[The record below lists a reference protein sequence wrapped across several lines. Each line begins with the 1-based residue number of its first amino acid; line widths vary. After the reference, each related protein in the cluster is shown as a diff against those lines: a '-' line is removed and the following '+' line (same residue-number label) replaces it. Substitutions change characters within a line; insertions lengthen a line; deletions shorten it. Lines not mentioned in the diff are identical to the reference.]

1 MEGMVNDP
9 NATPMTTEEQAE
21 KLQYYAKAHGLDVI
35 IVGGDCDMN
44 SDLMQMLRMT
54 GTFTI
59 VQDAARKPK
68 FKQHHH
74 NIGDG
79 PRNRW
84 GKIK

>member
-1 MEGMVNDP
+1 MEGIVNDP

-21 KLQYYAKAHGLDVI
+21 KIQYYAKAHGLAVI
-35 IVGGDCDMN
+35 ITGEDCDMN
-44 SDLMQMLRMT
+44 SELMQMLKMT

-68 FKQHHH
+68 LKQRHH

>member
-1 MEGMVNDP
+1 MEGIVNDP
-9 NATPMTTEEQAE
+9 NATPMNAEDQFEQ
-21 KLQYYAKAHGLDVI
+21 LQYYGKAVI
-35 IVGGDCDMN
+35 IVGGDCNMN
-44 SDLMQMLRMT
+44 SDLMQMLRMS

-59 VQDAARKPK
+59 IQDAARKPK
-68 FKQHHH
+68 FKQRHHN

>member
-1 MEGMVNDP
+1 MEGIVNDP
-9 NATPMTTEEQAE
+9 NATPMTAEEQVE
-21 KLQYYAKAHGLDVI
+21 RFRHYAIAHGPTVM
-35 IVGGDCDMN
+35 IVGDDCDMN
-44 SDLMQMLRMT
+44 SDLMQMLKMT

-59 VQDAARKPK
+59 IQDAARKPK
-68 FKQHHH
+68 LKQQHH

>member
-1 MEGMVNDP
+1 MEGIVNDP
-9 NATPMTTEEQAE
+9 NVTPMTTEEQVE
-21 KLQYYAKAHGLDVI
+21 KIRYYAEAHDLTVM
-35 IVGGDCDMN
+35 IVGDDCDMN
-44 SDLMQMLRMT
+44 SELMRMLNMT

-59 VQDAARKPK
+59 VQDVARKPK
-68 FKQHHH
+68 LKQHHH